1 MRKNFRKPLK
11 SLMLTAMALLTATA
25 TAVNATSYV
34 TIKVE
39 HIWEDNNNAYGTR
52 PDEVTVDITQVQG
65 KDQDGK
71 DQVINDDFTEVTDN
85 GSTAGK
91 EAGAGAGDKSA
102 EDLLEEIRQKG
113 EEAGIQAG
121 AGVKD
126 KLEDLD
132 LEDPSELKDPADW
145 KDPDALPKP
154 EDLKDFTGEDGK
166 EYTYDEA
173 AKKEYAEKLEEYRQA
188 YDKYKG
194 SEDQQGS
201 REAYKKAYEDFC
213 DYLKEYFKG
222 ENSASRPGGNDGGF
236 MEGFLEGLAESKGS
250 EESELTSDQLKEAY
264 ENGFAG
270 GYEAGYNGTAPS
282 VPEIR
287 DEERDQ
293 LVEEIGDRIDSYVD
307 EGEGADTAEKIV
319 DAVEKIIQG
328 TEPENLWFEEE
339 ELAAGDEKNENG
351 ALNYRADMDD
361 NPVEAKKDF
370 LKDTLGL
377 DDEALEDIGYTTKQ
391 LKIEITIV
399 EDQDAEGNLTQRI
412 YVSVDGGKTFNP
424 GNEAAKERAYD
435 ETVDVLEEV
444 KFTFLHTLNVPYNP
458 PPVEPVEDEWD
469 IPTAPDPSPKS
480 PSENPPKEPENPSEE
495 SENPPEDPENPP
507 EDPENSIPEDGV
519 PLANFEEE
527 PEEEEIPP
535 TEVPKTSDSSLL
547 WMCAAMLSGTALLAL
562 LKKEKEAQKA

>member
-1 MRKNFRKPLK
+1 MKKNFRKPLK

-71 DQVINDDFTEVTDN
+71 DQVIKDDFTEVTDD

-91 EAGAGAGDKSA
+91 EAGAGAADKSA

-126 KLEDLD
+126 KLDDLD

-222 ENSASRPGGNDGGF
+222 ENSASRPGGNDSGF
-236 MEGFLEGLAESKGS
+236 MEGFLE
-250 EESELTSDQLKEAY
+250 ESELTPDQLKEAY

-282 VPEIR
+282 VPEIK

-293 LVEEIGDRIDSYVD
+293 LVEEIGDRIDSYV

-328 TEPENLWFEEE
+328 TETENLWFKEE
-339 ELAAGDEKNENG
+339 ELAAGDEKDENG
-351 ALNYRADMDD
+351 NPLNYRADMDEH
-361 NPVEAKKDF
+361 PVEAKKDF

-469 IPTAPDPSPKS
+469 IPSAPEPSPKS
-480 PSENPPKEPENPSEE
+480 PSENPPKE
-495 SENPPEDPENPP
+495 SENPPEEPENPP

-519 PLANFEEE
+519 PLANFEEG

-535 TEVPKTSDSSLL
+535 TEVPKTGDSSLL
-547 WMCAAMLSGTALLAL
+547 WMCAAMFSGTALLAL

>member
-39 HIWEDNNNAYGTR
+39 HIWEDSNNAYGTR
-52 PDEVTVDITQVQG
+52 PDEVKVDITQVQG
-65 KDQDGK
+65 KDPDGK
-71 DQVINDDFTEVTDN
+71 DQVIVDNFAEVTDN

-91 EAGAGAGDKSA
+91 EAGAGAADKSD

-126 KLEDLD
+126 KLDDLD

-145 KDPDALPKP
+145 KDPDTLPKP

-222 ENSASRPGGNDGGF
+222 ENSASRPGGNDSGF
-236 MEGFLEGLAESKGS
+236 MEGFLE
-250 EESELTSDQLKEAY
+250 ESELTPDQLKEAY

-282 VPEIR
+282 VPEIK

-293 LVEEIGDRIDSYVD
+293 LVEEIGDRIDSYV
-307 EGEGADTAEKIV
+307 EGEGADTAEKIM
-319 DAVEKIIQG
+319 DAVEEIIKG
-328 TEPENLWFEEE
+328 TEAENLWFEKK
-339 ELAAGDEKNENG
+339 ELAAGDEKDENG
-351 ALNYRADMDD
+351 NPLNYRADMDEH
-361 NPVEAKKDF
+361 PVEAKKDF

-399 EDQDAEGNLTQRI
+399 KDQDAEGNSTQRI

-424 GNEAAKERAYD
+424 GNDAAKERAYD
-435 ETVDVLEEV
+435 ETKDILEEV

-480 PSENPPKEPENPSEE
+480 PSENPPEE
-495 SENPPEDPENPP
+495 SENPPEESQNPP

-519 PLANFEEE
+519 PLADFEEE

-535 TEVPKTSDSSLL
+535 TEVPKTGDSSLL
-547 WMCAAMLSGTALLAL
+547 WMCAAMFSGTALLAL
-562 LKKEKEAQKA
+562 LKKEKEAQEA

>member
-39 HIWEDNNNAYGTR
+39 HIWEDSNNAYGTR
-52 PDEVTVDITQVQG
+52 PDEVKVDITQVQG
-65 KDQDGK
+65 KDPDGK
-71 DQVINDDFTEVTDN
+71 DQVIVDNFAEVTDN

-91 EAGAGAGDKSA
+91 EAGAGAADKSD

-126 KLEDLD
+126 KLDDLD

-145 KDPDALPKP
+145 KDPDTLPKP

-222 ENSASRPGGNDGGF
+222 ENSASRPGGNDSGF
-236 MEGFLEGLAESKGS
+236 MEGFLE
-250 EESELTSDQLKEAY
+250 ESELTPDQLKEAY

-282 VPEIR
+282 VPEIK

-293 LVEEIGDRIDSYVD
+293 LVEEIGDRIDSYV
-307 EGEGADTAEKIV
+307 EGEGADTAEKIM
-319 DAVEKIIQG
+319 DAVEEIIKG
-328 TEPENLWFEEE
+328 TEAENLWFEKK
-339 ELAAGDEKNENG
+339 ELAAGDEKDENG
-351 ALNYRADMDD
+351 NPLNYRADMDEH
-361 NPVEAKKDF
+361 PVEAKKDF

-399 EDQDAEGNLTQRI
+399 KDQDAEGNSTQRI

-424 GNEAAKERAYD
+424 GNDAAKERAYD
-435 ETVDVLEEV
+435 ETKDILEEV

-480 PSENPPKEPENPSEE
+480 PSENPPEE
-495 SENPPEDPENPP
+495 SENPPEESQNPP

-519 PLANFEEE
+519 PLADFEEE
-527 PEEEEIPP
+527 PEEAEIPP
-535 TEVPKTSDSSLL
+535 TEVPKTGDSSLL
-547 WMCAAMLSGTALLAL
+547 WMCAAMFSGTALLAL
-562 LKKEKEAQKA
+562 LKKEKEAQEA

>member
-39 HIWEDNNNAYGTR
+39 HIWEDSNNAYGTR
-52 PDEVTVDITQVQG
+52 PDEVKVDITQVQG
-65 KDQDGK
+65 KDPDGK
-71 DQVINDDFTEVTDN
+71 DQVIVDNFAEVTDN
-85 GSTAGK
+85 GSKAGE
-91 EAGAGAGDKSA
+91 EAGAGAADKSD

-126 KLEDLD
+126 KLDDLD

-145 KDPDALPKP
+145 KDPDMLPKP

-236 MEGFLEGLAESKGS
+236 MEGFLEKFDG
-250 EESELTSDQLKEAY
+250 ELTSEQLKEAY

-282 VPEIR
+282 VPAIK

-293 LVEEIGDRIDSYVD
+293 LVEEIGDRIDSYV

-328 TEPENLWFEEE
+328 TETENLWFKEE
-339 ELAAGDEKNENG
+339 ELAAGDEKDENG
-351 ALNYRADMDD
+351 NPLNYRADMDEH
-361 NPVEAKKDF
+361 PVEAKMDF

-399 EDQDAEGNLTQRI
+399 KDQDAEGNSTQRI

-424 GNEAAKERAYD
+424 GNDAAKERAYD
-435 ETVDVLEEV
+435 ETKDILEEV

-480 PSENPPKEPENPSEE
+480 PSENPPEE
-495 SENPPEDPENPP
+495 SENPPEESQNPP

-519 PLANFEEE
+519 PLADFEEE

-535 TEVPKTSDSSLL
+535 TEVPKTGDSSLL
-547 WMCAAMLSGTALLAL
+547 WMCAAVFSGTALLAL
-562 LKKEKEAQKA
+562 LKKEKEAQEA

>member
-39 HIWEDNNNAYGTR
+39 HIWEDSNNAYGTR
-52 PDEVTVDITQVQG
+52 PDEVKVDITQVQG
-65 KDQDGK
+65 KDPDGK
-71 DQVINDDFTEVTDN
+71 DQVIVDNFAEVTDN
-85 GSTAGK
+85 GSKAGE
-91 EAGAGAGDKSA
+91 EAGAGAADKSD

-126 KLEDLD
+126 KLDDLD

-145 KDPDALPKP
+145 KDPDMLPKP

-236 MEGFLEGLAESKGS
+236 MEGFLEKFDG
-250 EESELTSDQLKEAY
+250 ELTSEQLKEAY

-282 VPEIR
+282 VPAIK

-293 LVEEIGDRIDSYVD
+293 LVEEIGDRIDSYV

-328 TEPENLWFEEE
+328 TETENLWFKEE
-339 ELAAGDEKNENG
+339 ELAAGDEKDENG
-351 ALNYRADMDD
+351 NPLNYRADMDEH
-361 NPVEAKKDF
+361 PVEAKKDF

-399 EDQDAEGNLTQRI
+399 KDQDAEGNSTQRI

-424 GNEAAKERAYD
+424 GNDAAKERAYD
-435 ETVDVLEEV
+435 ETKDILEEV

-480 PSENPPKEPENPSEE
+480 PSENPPEE
-495 SENPPEDPENPP
+495 SENPPEESENPP

-519 PLANFEEE
+519 PLADFEEE

-535 TEVPKTSDSSLL
+535 TEVPKTGDSSLL
-547 WMCAAMLSGTALLAL
+547 WMCAAMFSGTALLAL
-562 LKKEKEAQKA
+562 LKKEKEAQEA

>member
-39 HIWEDNNNAYGTR
+39 HIWEDSNNAYGTR
-52 PDEVTVDITQVQG
+52 PDEVKVDITQVQG
-65 KDQDGK
+65 KDPDGK
-71 DQVINDDFTEVTDN
+71 DQVIVDNFAEVTDN
-85 GSTAGK
+85 GSKAGE
-91 EAGAGAGDKSA
+91 EAGAGAADKSD

-126 KLEDLD
+126 KLDDLD

-145 KDPDALPKP
+145 KDPDMLPKP

-236 MEGFLEGLAESKGS
+236 MEGFLEKFDG
-250 EESELTSDQLKEAY
+250 ELTSEQLKEAY

-282 VPEIR
+282 VPAIK

-293 LVEEIGDRIDSYVD
+293 LVEEIGDRIDSYV

-328 TEPENLWFEEE
+328 TETENLWFKEE
-339 ELAAGDEKNENG
+339 ELAAGDEKDENG
-351 ALNYRADMDD
+351 NPLNYRADMDEH
-361 NPVEAKKDF
+361 PVEAKKDF

-399 EDQDAEGNLTQRI
+399 KDQDAEGNSTQRI

-424 GNEAAKERAYD
+424 GNDAAKERAYD
-435 ETVDVLEEV
+435 ETKDILEEV

-480 PSENPPKEPENPSEE
+480 PSENPPEE
-495 SENPPEDPENPP
+495 SENPPEESQNPP

-519 PLANFEEE
+519 PLADFEEE

-535 TEVPKTSDSSLL
+535 TEVPKTGDSSLL
-547 WMCAAMLSGTALLAL
+547 WMCAAVFSGTALLAL
-562 LKKEKEAQKA
+562 LKKEKEAQEA

>member
-39 HIWEDNNNAYGTR
+39 HIWEDSNNAYGTR
-52 PDEVTVDITQVQG
+52 PDEVKVDITQVQG
-65 KDQDGK
+65 KDPDGK
-71 DQVINDDFTEVTDN
+71 DQVIVDNFAEVTDN

-91 EAGAGAGDKSA
+91 EAGAGAADKSD

-126 KLEDLD
+126 KLDDLD

-145 KDPDALPKP
+145 KDPDTLPKP

-201 REAYKKAYEDFC
+201 REAYKKAYEYFC

-222 ENSASRPGGNDGGF
+222 ENSASRPGGNDSGF
-236 MEGFLEGLAESKGS
+236 MEGFLE
-250 EESELTSDQLKEAY
+250 ESELTPDQLKEAY

-282 VPEIR
+282 VPEIK

-293 LVEEIGDRIDSYVD
+293 LVEEIGDRIDSYV
-307 EGEGADTAEKIV
+307 EGEGADTAEKIM
-319 DAVEKIIQG
+319 DAVEEIIKG
-328 TEPENLWFEEE
+328 TEAENLWFEKK
-339 ELAAGDEKNENG
+339 ELAAGDEKDENG
-351 ALNYRADMDD
+351 NPLNYRADMDEH
-361 NPVEAKKDF
+361 PVEAKKDF

-399 EDQDAEGNLTQRI
+399 KDQDAEGNSTQRI

-424 GNEAAKERAYD
+424 GNDAAKERAYD
-435 ETVDVLEEV
+435 ETKDILEEV

-480 PSENPPKEPENPSEE
+480 PSENPPEE
-495 SENPPEDPENPP
+495 SENPPEESENPP

-519 PLANFEEE
+519 PLADFEEE

-535 TEVPKTSDSSLL
+535 TEVPKTGDSSLL
-547 WMCAAMLSGTALLAL
+547 WMCAAMFSGTALLAL
-562 LKKEKEAQKA
+562 LKKEKEAQEA

>member
-1 MRKNFRKPLK
+1 MKKNFKKPLK

-91 EAGAGAGDKSA
+91 EAGAGAADKSA

-126 KLEDLD
+126 KLDDLD

-154 EDLKDFTGEDGK
+154 EDLKDFTDEDGK

-222 ENSASRPGGNDGGF
+222 ENSASRPGGNDSGF
-236 MEGFLEGLAESKGS
+236 MEGFLE
-250 EESELTSDQLKEAY
+250 ESELTPDQLKEAY

-282 VPEIR
+282 VPEIK

-293 LVEEIGDRIDSYVD
+293 LVEEIGDRIDSYV

-328 TEPENLWFEEE
+328 TETENLWFKEE
-339 ELAAGDEKNENG
+339 ELAAGDEKDENG
-351 ALNYRADMDD
+351 NPLNYRADMDEH
-361 NPVEAKKDF
+361 PVEAKKDF

-480 PSENPPKEPENPSEE
+480 PSENPPKEPENPPEE

-535 TEVPKTSDSSLL
+535 TEVPKTGDSSLL
-547 WMCAAMLSGTALLAL
+547 WMCAAMFSGTALLAL

>member
-1 MRKNFRKPLK
+1 MKKNFRKPLK

-91 EAGAGAGDKSA
+91 EAGAGAADKSA

-188 YDKYKG
+188 YDKDKG

-222 ENSASRPGGNDGGF
+222 ENSASRPGGNDSGF
-236 MEGFLEGLAESKGS
+236 MGGFLEGFEGSK
-250 EESELTSDQLKEAY
+250 ESELTPDQLKEAY

-282 VPEIR
+282 VPEIK

-293 LVEEIGDRIDSYVD
+293 LVEEIGDQIDSYVEVGGD
-307 EGEGADTAEKIV
+307 DMAKKIV
-319 DAVEKIIQG
+319 DAVEEIIKG
-328 TEPENLWFEEE
+328 TEPENLWFEEK
-339 ELAAGDEKNENG
+339 ELAAGDEKDEHGNP
-351 ALNYRADMDD
+351 LNYRADMDEH
-361 NPVEAKKDF
+361 PVEAKKDF

-377 DDEALEDIGYTTKQ
+377 DDEALKNIGYTTKQ

-399 EDQDAEGNLTQRI
+399 DGRV
-412 YVSVDGGKTFNP
+412 YVSVNGGKSFT
-424 GNEAAKERAYD
+424 GVDTNEEYD
-435 ETVDVLEEV
+435 EEKDVLEEV

-469 IPTAPDPSPKS
+469 IPSAPDPSPKS
-480 PSENPPKEPENPSEE
+480 PSENPPKEPENPPEE
-495 SENPPEDPENPP
+495 SENPPKESENPP

-519 PLANFEEE
+519 PLANFEKE

-535 TEVPKTSDSSLL
+535 TEVPKTGDSSLL
-547 WMCAAMLSGTALLAL
+547 WMCAAMFSGMALLVL

>member
-1 MRKNFRKPLK
+1 MKKNFRKPLK

-71 DQVINDDFTEVTDN
+71 DQVIKDDFTEVTDD

-91 EAGAGAGDKSA
+91 EAGAGAADKSA

-126 KLEDLD
+126 KLDDLD

-236 MEGFLEGLAESKGS
+236 MEGFLEGFEGS
-250 EESELTSDQLKEAY
+250 EESELTPDQLKEAY

-351 ALNYRADMDD
+351 ALNYRADMDEH
-361 NPVEAKKDF
+361 PVEAKKDF

-469 IPTAPDPSPKS
+469 IPSAPEPSPKS
-480 PSENPPKEPENPSEE
+480 PSENPPKE
-495 SENPPEDPENPP
+495 SENPPEEPENPPEESENPP

-519 PLANFEEE
+519 PLANFEEG

-535 TEVPKTSDSSLL
+535 TEVPKTGDSSLL
-547 WMCAAMLSGTALLAL
+547 WMCAAMFSGTALLAM

>member
-1 MRKNFRKPLK
+1 
-11 SLMLTAMALLTATA
+11 MLTAMALLTATA

-39 HIWEDNNNAYGTR
+39 HIWEDSNNAYGTR
-52 PDEVTVDITQVQG
+52 PDEVKVDITQVQG
-65 KDQDGK
+65 KDPDGK
-71 DQVINDDFTEVTDN
+71 DQVIVDNFAEVTDN

-91 EAGAGAGDKSA
+91 EAGAGAADKSD

-126 KLEDLD
+126 KLDDLD

-145 KDPDALPKP
+145 KDPDTLPKP

-222 ENSASRPGGNDGGF
+222 ENSASRPGGNDSGF
-236 MEGFLEGLAESKGS
+236 MEGFLE
-250 EESELTSDQLKEAY
+250 ESELTPDQLKEAY

-282 VPEIR
+282 VPEIK

-293 LVEEIGDRIDSYVD
+293 LVEEIGDRIDSYV
-307 EGEGADTAEKIV
+307 EGEGADTAEKIM
-319 DAVEKIIQG
+319 DAVEEIIKG
-328 TEPENLWFEEE
+328 TEAENLWFEKK
-339 ELAAGDEKNENG
+339 ELAAGDEKDENG
-351 ALNYRADMDD
+351 NPLNYRADMDEH
-361 NPVEAKKDF
+361 PVEAKKDF

-399 EDQDAEGNLTQRI
+399 KDQDAEGNSTQRI

-424 GNEAAKERAYD
+424 GNDAAKERAYD
-435 ETVDVLEEV
+435 ETKDILEEV

-480 PSENPPKEPENPSEE
+480 PSENPPEE
-495 SENPPEDPENPP
+495 SENPPEESENPP

-519 PLANFEEE
+519 PLADFEEE

-535 TEVPKTSDSSLL
+535 TEVPKTGDSSLL
-547 WMCAAMLSGTALLAL
+547 WMCAAMFSGTALLAL
-562 LKKEKEAQKA
+562 LKKEKEAQEA

>member
-39 HIWEDNNNAYGTR
+39 HIWEDSNNAYGTR
-52 PDEVTVDITQVQG
+52 PDEVKVDITQVQG
-65 KDQDGK
+65 KDPDGK
-71 DQVINDDFTEVTDN
+71 DQVIVDNFAEVTDN

-91 EAGAGAGDKSA
+91 EAGAGAADKSD

-126 KLEDLD
+126 KLDDLD

-145 KDPDALPKP
+145 KDPDTLPKP

-222 ENSASRPGGNDGGF
+222 ENSASRPGGNDSGF
-236 MEGFLEGLAESKGS
+236 MEGFLE
-250 EESELTSDQLKEAY
+250 ESELTPDQLKEAY

-282 VPEIR
+282 VPEIK

-293 LVEEIGDRIDSYVD
+293 LVEEIGDRIDSYV
-307 EGEGADTAEKIV
+307 EGEGADTAEKIM
-319 DAVEKIIQG
+319 DAVEEIIKG
-328 TEPENLWFEEE
+328 TEAENLWFEKK
-339 ELAAGDEKNENG
+339 ELAAGDEKDENG
-351 ALNYRADMDD
+351 NPLNYRADMDEH
-361 NPVEAKKDF
+361 PVEAKKDF

-399 EDQDAEGNLTQRI
+399 KDQDAEGNSTQRI

-424 GNEAAKERAYD
+424 GNDAAKERAYD
-435 ETVDVLEEV
+435 ETKDILEEV

-480 PSENPPKEPENPSEE
+480 PSENPPEE
-495 SENPPEDPENPP
+495 SENPPEESENPP

-519 PLANFEEE
+519 PLADFEEE

-535 TEVPKTSDSSLL
+535 TEVPKTGDSSLL
-547 WMCAAMLSGTALLAL
+547 WMCAAMFSGTALLAL
-562 LKKEKEAQKA
+562 LKKEKEAQEA